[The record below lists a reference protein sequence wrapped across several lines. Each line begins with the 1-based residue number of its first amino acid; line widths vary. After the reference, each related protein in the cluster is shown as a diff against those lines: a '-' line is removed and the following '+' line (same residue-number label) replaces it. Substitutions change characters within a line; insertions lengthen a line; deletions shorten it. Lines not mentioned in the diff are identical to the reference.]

1 MIIHCTKK
9 LKDKLVASNNTEQE
23 VTASPSAI
31 GSWHANLIV
40 IERRQCVIF
49 VHDITRYAVF
59 IPCLTKPDFANLDH
73 HFQDVFINSL
83 IKAGLD
89 FELIDKAANV
99 ITPFVF
105 DTDCSRSV
113 QGTMRLMSDD
123 IKWGLQYNNQSI
135 TELLPYS
142 ESARVSSRPCTIKGQ
157 KDCVWPIK
165 AMGELLSTIS

>member
-9 LKDKLVASNNTEQE
+9 LKDKLVVSKNTEQE
-23 VTASPSAI
+23 ATASLSVI

-59 IPCLTKPDFANLDH
+59 IPCLTKPDFAILEH

-89 FELIDKAANV
+89 FELIDKAANL
-99 ITPFVF
+99 ITPLVF
-105 DTDCSRSV
+105 DTDCNRSV

-142 ESARVSSRPCTIKGQ
+142 TSARLSNRPCTIKGQ

-165 AMGELLSTIS
+165 AMSELLSTIA